1 MRTKSLTPRRDTR
14 VNNNGKLRIATETP
28 SSTCRT
34 LSQPLANHDSPPR
47 FEIITARQAS
57 RVPEFAGGD
66 QTPLPV
72 LSPPQIQLHRFIPF
86 SVAPILLH
94 LPWWKA
100 LFLLRFVPAFVAPAR
115 LYLSTHLRLQSL
127 PVLNRLC
134 RNSIASLDSLK

>member
-1 MRTKSLTPRRDTR
+1 M
-14 VNNNGKLRIATETP
+14 NNNGKLRIATETP

-72 LSPPQIQLHRFIPF
+72 LSPLI
-86 SVAPILLH
+86 S
-94 LPWWKA
+94 
-100 LFLLRFVPAFVAPAR
+100 
-115 LYLSTHLRLQSL
+115 
-127 PVLNRLC
+127 
-134 RNSIASLDSLK
+134 NSIALSRCPSRPFFFTSRGGRLCFFCALCLPLLRRLGCISQPTFGPRAFPC